1 MTSLLDGNVDVQ
13 TSCALS
19 QDLVAGTPPSPYG
32 TAVCDTDDTD
42 PDDTDPVDMSENG
55 GCSTGSG
62 STSGALLAIITG
74 LLLFVRRKIWMA

>member
-19 QDLVAGTPPSPYG
+19 QDLVAGTPPSLYG

-42 PDDTDPVDMSENG
+42 PDDMSENG